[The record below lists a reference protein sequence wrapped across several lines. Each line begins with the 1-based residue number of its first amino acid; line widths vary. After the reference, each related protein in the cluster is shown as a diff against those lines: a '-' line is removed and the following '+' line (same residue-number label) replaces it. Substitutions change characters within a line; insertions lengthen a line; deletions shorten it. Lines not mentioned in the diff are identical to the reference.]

1 MKCFKGINLFSLVGI
16 QPLSLKFVDIIT
28 KGQITFGIST
38 VYSSSIKCKYYSRT
52 QLKTDTQYIYIPL
65 LSEYDI
71 QVKYELDQWATCLHG
86 PNCSVYDLPYM

>member
-52 QLKTDTQYIYIPL
+52 QLKITIYIPL

-86 PNCSVYDLPYM
+86 PNCSV